1 MKKTLRV
8 FIAVPMPE
16 AVARFLKD
24 TRTALEPSGMKA
36 RWVPVENIHLTL
48 KFLGDIDATVVD
60 PVAERMDAA
69 AGANE
74 PFVLIARGVG
84 GFPNLRSFR
93 VLWIGLD
100 GDTHRLETLQ
110 RDVESELET
119 LGLEKGRR
127 RFHPHLTL
135 ARTRQRMDG
144 RRFGLSDA
152 SWAQHASDAFRVDRI
167 CLFASV
173 LKPGGAEYRRLH
185 TSYIVSIQ
193 K

>member
-8 FIAVPMPE
+8 FIAIPIPE
-16 AVARFLKD
+16 VVTRFLKD
-24 TRTALEPSGMKA
+24 TRTALEPSGMKP
-36 RWVPVENIHLTL
+36 RWVRVENIHLTL
-48 KFLGDIDATVVD
+48 KFLGDIDAAFVD

-69 AGANE
+69 VGAHE

-93 VLWIGLD
+93 VLWIGVD

-110 RDVESELET
+110 RDVESGLET
-119 LGLEKGRR
+119 LGVGKERR

-144 RRFGLSDA
+144 RRFGLLDA

-185 TSYIVSIQ
+185 TSYLTNSQ
-193 K
+193 